1 MKTWNWILCGS
12 CRIPP
17 TVFFFFFPNLFIL
30 NPCKTTVLG
39 TNYWQQFAFQACWN
53 FIHALYEKSAQ
64 RMSTFELVKTV
75 LSPCVTLS
83 NASNFSGLLAF
94 ANYTRVLCIPT
105 FKPKL
110 KNWVQRGQGQP
121 SVRFHL
127 RCPFNLT
134 ENYWDIFL
142 REVYQTAVHLLSGDC
157 ISSVPLAHAKVW
169 SCTKASKPLWSQD
182 TSNQEIA
189 SIFLQ

>member
-17 TVFFFFFPNLFIL
+17 TVFFFFSKLVYFKSMQNHSIGHKLLTAICLSSMLEFYPCFI
-30 NPCKTTVLG
+30 
-39 TNYWQQFAFQACWN
+39 W
-53 FIHALYEKSAQ
+53 KSAQ
-64 RMSTFELVKTV
+64 MMSTFELVKTV
-75 LSPCVTLS
+75 LSPCVILS

-182 TSNQEIA
+182 TSNQDIA